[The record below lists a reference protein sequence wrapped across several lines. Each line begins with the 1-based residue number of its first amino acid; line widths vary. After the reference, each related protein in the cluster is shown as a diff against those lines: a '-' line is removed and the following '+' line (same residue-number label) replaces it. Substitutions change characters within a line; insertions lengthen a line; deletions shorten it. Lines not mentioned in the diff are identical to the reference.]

1 MNEQVLLWLCVVFMN
16 DALEMM
22 VVVVVVVVIE
32 CVRQNTK
39 LSSEKVDSSK
49 QAMC

>member
-1 MNEQVLLWLCVVFMN
+1 MNEQVLLLCVVFMN
-16 DALEMM
+16 GALVMLI
-22 VVVVVVVVIE
+22 VVVVVIE

-49 QAMC
+49 QAMW